1 MRNESKILN
10 AMHCNVFLHLQ
21 QIHNAFE
28 SLVKSHTYMH
38 EHTYVCSVYVDKL
51 VYNDISCRQV
61 RFNDSSR
68 FLVFSISRL
77 TVLTNMESRYR
88 VF

>member
-1 MRNESKILN
+1 MD
-10 AMHCNVFLHLQ
+10 V
-21 QIHNAFE
+21 
-28 SLVKSHTYMH
+28 
-38 EHTYVCSVYVDKL
+38 HTYVCSVYVDKL

-77 TVLTNMESRYR
+77 TVLTNKASIYEYR